1 MGKEASTPGF
11 LSKVVKFVRN
21 PTTDWAELDQPS
33 QGVDSDYSKEALK
46 QMIERKRQND
56 FVRKREFDHL
66 RKLRRRE
73 PVATAEHAGR
83 TSFFQSSLPPTNAD
97 ERAQTLKKI
106 DEIEAQ
112 MSRQWWKGKQEDGAA
127 TRSQDFP
134 VAAAAPP
141 PKPLLVPSLFRES
154 LEPAEFSDS
163 KFVPTQG
170 ASELNLASRWQDP
183 GMEFEST
190 EINIP
195 HGGPALPPAALLP
208 GGARA
213 KGPAAALL
221 EEDAGAAL
229 FAVELTDSMT
239 DPDLEEAAIRFAN
252 GDTAGAEAGLLTAL
266 QMADE
271 RSELVDAWAL
281 ALFDLYRATG
291 QQDRFGK
298 AAQDVMRRFG
308 RPAPSWVSL
317 PEQIR
322 AQQDAMQTGAGSTA
336 NHAEA
341 AWTCPQQLGVEDLK
355 GLQSV
360 LRRPETPCVLDWQ
373 AVESIAPDAV
383 AGLGRVFAG
392 ICDQPLVL
400 VFRGGECLSQALG
413 RLTPSGE
420 RSVDQACWQLRMDGL
435 RAMRLQDDF
444 ELTALEYCVT
454 YEMSPPSWQDPVC
467 KSQVEVVSRSP
478 SPRGPGTAAAAVD
491 ATQEIVQ
498 RELWGEVTGDAQA
511 ELTRI
516 ETGTEYAEQI
526 VISCERLVR
535 VDFSAAGSILNWVT
549 TQRGQGRQVQFREVS
564 HIVAAFFNVIGINEH
579 ARLLARKD

>member
-73 PVATAEHAGR
+73 PVSTAEHAGR

-112 MSRQWWKGKQEDGAA
+112 MSRQWWKGKQEDGATPRA
-127 TRSQDFP
+127 QGFP
-134 VAAAAPP
+134 VTTSAPP
-141 PKPLLVPSLFRES
+141 PKPLLAPSLFRES
-154 LEPAEFSDS
+154 IEPAEFSDS

-190 EINIP
+190 EVHIP
-195 HGGPALPPAALLP
+195 HGGPVLSHPILQP
-208 GGARA
+208 GGAQA
-213 KGPAAALL
+213 KVHAAAVG
-221 EEDAGAAL
+221 EDVGAAL

-266 QMADE
+266 QMAGE

-291 QQDRFGK
+291 QQERFDK

-308 RPAPSWVSL
+308 RPAPSWVSM

-322 AQQDAMQTGAGSTA
+322 AQQDAMQAGGGAAA
-336 NHAEA
+336 NHGEA
-341 AWTCPQQLGVEDLK
+341 AWTCPQRFGAADLI
-355 GLQSV
+355 GLQTV
-360 LRRPETPCVLDWQ
+360 LGQREVPCVLDWE

-383 AGLGRVFAG
+383 AGLGRVFTG
-392 ICDQPLVL
+392 ICSQPLAL
-400 VFRGGECLSQALG
+400 VFRGGERLSQALE

-420 RSVDQACWQLRMDGL
+420 RSVDQACWRLRMDAL
-435 RAMRLQDDF
+435 RAMQLQDDF

-454 YEMSPPSWQDPVC
+454 YEMSPPSWQDAIC
-467 KSQVEVVSRSP
+467 KCQLETANRPASSGRSD
-478 SPRGPGTAAAAVD
+478 AAAKAAD
-491 ATQEIVQ
+491 AAPDIAH
-498 RELWGEVTGDAQA
+498 RELWGEVAGDAQA

-516 ETGTEYAEQI
+516 EAGTDHAEQI

-549 TQRGQGRQVQFREVS
+549 TQRGLGRQVQFREVS

-579 ARLLARKD
+579 ARLQARKD